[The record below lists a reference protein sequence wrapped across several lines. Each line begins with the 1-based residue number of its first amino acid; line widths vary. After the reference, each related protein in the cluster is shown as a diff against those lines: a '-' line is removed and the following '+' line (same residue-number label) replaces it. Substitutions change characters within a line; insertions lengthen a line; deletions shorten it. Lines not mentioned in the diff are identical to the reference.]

1 MGIKNLNPYLKK
13 ECPEAFKD
21 IPYSYFKGKR
31 IAVDSDNILM
41 KLMSRSHKEVVNMT
55 NVCAEEPDRKLILE
69 RWLGHIKDEILK
81 FLKFGITLIFVFDG
95 AYIDEKSATQLKRR
109 SEKQKR
115 INEASELKKK
125 ILETDILERTP
136 QMITELR
143 KKMHHLG
150 SIKTEEKELI
160 FKFLSQIGFPV
171 LYATGEGE
179 KLCAMLCIEGKVDGV
194 YSRDSDIVAMGCP
207 MSLGEEAGWIYNP
220 VAQRTEMALK
230 CTVFKPILR
239 DLKMEYETFLDLCIM
254 SGCDFNS
261 NIDRIGV
268 SKSAKL
274 LSKYKSIDNLPES
287 YKDKKDILN
296 HVRCREIFKREKTE
310 NICKSELILDIN
322 RKPDCLSFLKEHNI
336 EYWLEIVE
344 YYENLP
350 YPSDDFIEKPP
361 SFSSSRI
368 KLKIKQEIPEQ
379 KSPKIPE
386 QKASPNRVT
395 KKMTLSLNQQ
405 RIEKYKEKL
414 GIKKDQ

>member
-1 MGIKNLNPYLKK
+1 
-13 ECPEAFKD
+13 
-21 IPYSYFKGKR
+21 
-31 IAVDSDNILM
+31 
-41 KLMSRSHKEVVNMT
+41 
-55 NVCAEEPDRKLILE
+55 
-69 RWLGHIKDEILK
+69 
-81 FLKFGITLIFVFDG
+81 
-95 AYIDEKSATQLKRR
+95 
-109 SEKQKR
+109 
-115 INEASELKKK
+115 
-125 ILETDILERTP
+125 P

-150 SIKTEEKELI
+150 GIKTEEKELI
-160 FKFLSQIGFPV
+160 FKILSQIGIPV

-194 YSRDSDIVAMGCP
+194 YSRDLDIVAMGCP

-322 RKPDCLSFLKEHNI
+322 RTPDCLSFLKEHNI

-414 GIKKDQ
+414 GIKN

>member
-194 YSRDSDIVAMGCP
+194 YVYM
-207 MSLGEEAGWIYNP
+207 
-220 VAQRTEMALK
+220 
-230 CTVFKPILR
+230 
-239 DLKMEYETFLDLCIM
+239 
-254 SGCDFNS
+254 
-261 NIDRIGV
+261 
-268 SKSAKL
+268 
-274 LSKYKSIDNLPES
+274 
-287 YKDKKDILN
+287 
-296 HVRCREIFKREKTE
+296 
-310 NICKSELILDIN
+310 
-322 RKPDCLSFLKEHNI
+322 
-336 EYWLEIVE
+336 
-344 YYENLP
+344 
-350 YPSDDFIEKPP
+350 
-361 SFSSSRI
+361 
-368 KLKIKQEIPEQ
+368 
-379 KSPKIPE
+379 
-386 QKASPNRVT
+386 
-395 KKMTLSLNQQ
+395 
-405 RIEKYKEKL
+405 
-414 GIKKDQ
+414 